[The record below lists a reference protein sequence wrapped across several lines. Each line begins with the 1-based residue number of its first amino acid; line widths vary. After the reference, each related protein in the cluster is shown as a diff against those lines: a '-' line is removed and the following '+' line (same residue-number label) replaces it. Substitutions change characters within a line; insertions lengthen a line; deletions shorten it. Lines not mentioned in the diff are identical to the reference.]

1 MLWGLRLYSTE
12 LKHKFKLFAQFVCC
26 FLSLAK
32 PASDE
37 LAWIF
42 KVFIGKK
49 FLKALKYPESSA
61 SPIVAD
67 IVDTELML
75 I

>member
-26 FLSLAK
+26 FPLAK
-32 PASDE
+32 PVSDE

-42 KVFIGKK
+42 KVFIEKNFFK
-49 FLKALKYPESSA
+49 FLKVSGVQHHPSWQIL
-61 SPIVAD
+61 
-67 IVDTELML
+67 
-75 I
+75 